1 VASRASRDD
10 GRSSTF
16 AGLRRSAGHR
26 ILISVAAMANMKI
39 EGDDDQS

>member
-10 GRSSTF
+10 GRSTTL
-16 AGLRRSAGHR
+16 ARLHRDAGHR
-26 ILISVAAMANMKI
+26 ILISVAAMASMII